1 MTTLTLS
8 ASTLLCDGQ
17 YWYSSERIIK
27 IQFVSW
33 PGWHRL
39 IDPSLS
45 SAQRSVVM
53 VMMVYWGKIFVPWSR
68 KIFQPWLRVI
78 MTNGVI
84 ASETWTWYQLTV
96 QQSSRWWPVDWC
108 TPGRC
113 QWCTLYTVHCTMH
126 GKSLSWLLQVEVVT
140 CDHSLQS
147 VKVSWKC

>member
-17 YWYSSERIIK
+17 YWYSSDIIIK

-33 PGWHRL
+33 PGWHCL
-39 IDPSLS
+39 IDPSYHQHRDLLWWWWWFTEQKYLYLDQEKYFNLNYHDKWCHCIRNINFIS
-45 SAQRSVVM
+45 TNCSA
-53 VMMVYWGKIFVPWSR
+53 GSR
-68 KIFQPWLRVI
+68 W
-78 MTNGVI
+78 
-84 ASETWTWYQLTV
+84 
-96 QQSSRWWPVDWC
+96 WWPVDWC